1 MRTLDRF
8 RQNGSKEEEDPKLME
23 SVSQSILSS
32 EIDNS
37 ESSLDTSKVK
47 KINTTQMAYVHPI
60 TQ

>member
-1 MRTLDRF
+1 
-8 RQNGSKEEEDPKLME
+8 ME